1 MRPIM
6 ENKVG
11 IPIIYICSPYRPVS
25 KDEEAKAIEL
35 EANVKRASDACR
47 LLVKLGYM
55 PLAPHLYFTRF
66 LDDEDSK
73 ERKEGMSLGM
83 EWLEYASELW
93 VFGNIISEG
102 MAEEI
107 AFAKRLGIPVRC
119 MAEPGEVVQ
128 MLLDALEKKASGK
141 ADTEL

>member
-6 ENKVG
+6 EDKVG
-11 IPIIYICSPYRPVS
+11 IPIIYICSPYRPTS
-25 KDEEAKAIEL
+25 EDEKARGIEL
-35 EANVKRASDACR
+35 EANVKRACDACR
-47 LLVKLGYM
+47 LLVTMGYM
-55 PLAPHLYFTRF
+55 PLAAHLYFPRF
-66 LDDEDSK
+66 LDDDDPK

-107 AFAKRLGIPVRC
+107 AFAKRMGIPVRC

>member
-11 IPIIYICSPYRPVS
+11 IPIIYICSPYRPTS
-25 KDEEAKAIEL
+25 EDEEARAIEL

-55 PLAPHLYFTRF
+55 PLAPHLYFPRF
-66 LDDEDSK
+66 LDDNDPK

-93 VFGNIISEG
+93 VFGSYISEG

-119 MAEPGEVVQ
+119 IAEPSEVIQ
-128 MLLDALEKKASGK
+128 MLLDALEKKNTGESI
-141 ADTEL
+141 